1 MDEYASFIHDSAVR
15 TPTPQPP
22 PYVHVLTGHE
32 HRRPDRC
39 WRPRGTDDWLLMH
52 TLSGSVRVALPGREL
67 LLESGDTLL
76 YKPGTPQ
83 DFGGDASSA
92 SWEVVWAHFVPR
104 PDWLELFRWSAVAP
118 GLLHTWAPKSSL
130 LDRIEAC
137 LLETDRLAVSGLPHA
152 HRLALNALETALLW
166 LDILNPSRRRLDF
179 RVVEALDH
187 LSHNLHRRVSVAEL
201 AHAVHLSP
209 SRLAHLFRQETG
221 MTPRGYAERQRLGR
235 AMQLLEVT
243 LLPVHEV
250 ARQAGFESQ
259 FYFAARF
266 KKLIGRTPSEF
277 RSWKA
282 TASVSEPK
290 GDERRREHDG
300 RDGE

>member
-1 MDEYASFIHDSAVR
+1 MR

-22 PYVHVLTGHE
+22 SYDHLLTGHE
-32 HRRPDRC
+32 HRRQDRC
-39 WRPRGTDDWLLMH
+39 WRPRGTEDWLLIH
-52 TLSGSVRVALPGREL
+52 TLAGSVRLALPDREL
-67 LLESGDTLL
+67 LLGSGNTVLFQ
-76 YKPGTPQ
+76 PGAAQ

-92 SWEVVWAHFVPR
+92 FWEVVWAHFVPR
-104 PDWLELFRWSAVAP
+104 PDWLELVRWSKLAP
-118 GLLHTWAPKSSL
+118 GVLHMWAPKSSL
-130 LDRIEAC
+130 LDRIEAS
-137 LLETDRLAVSGLPHA
+137 LLETDRLAVSGLPQA

-166 LDILNPSRRRLDF
+166 LDILNPERRRLDP
-179 RVVEALDH
+179 RVVEALEY

-201 AHAVHLSP
+201 ARAVHLSP

-221 MTPRGYAERQRLGR
+221 MTPRGCAERQRLGR

-243 LLPVHEV
+243 LLPVNEV
-250 ARQAGFESQ
+250 ARQAGFENQ

-266 KKLIGRTPSEF
+266 KKLTGRTPSEF

-282 TASVSEPK
+282 TASESEPK
-290 GDERRREHDG
+290 GDEGRREHDG

>member
-1 MDEYASFIHDSAVR
+1 MR

-22 PYVHVLTGHE
+22 PYDHLLTGHE
-32 HRRPDRC
+32 HRQQDRC
-39 WRPRGTDDWLLMH
+39 WRPGGTEDWLLMH
-52 TLSGSVRVALPGREL
+52 TLSGSVRLALPDRESVL
-67 LLESGDTLL
+67 GSGNAVL
-76 YKPGTPQ
+76 YQPGAPQ
-83 DFGGDASSA
+83 DFGGNASSA

-104 PDWLELFRWSAVAP
+104 PDWLELVRWSELAP
-118 GLLHTWAPKSSL
+118 GVLHMWAPKSSL

-137 LLETDRLAVSGLPHA
+137 LLEADRLAVSGLPQA

-166 LDILNPSRRRLDF
+166 LDILSPARRRLDP
-179 RVVEALDH
+179 RVVETLGY
-187 LSHNLHRRVSVAEL
+187 LSHNLHRRVPVGEL

-243 LLPVHEV
+243 LLPVNEV
-250 ARQAGFESQ
+250 ARQAGFENQ

-266 KKLIGRTPSEF
+266 KKLTGRTPSAF

-282 TASVSEPK
+282 TAPGSEPK
-290 GDERRREHDG
+290 GDEGRREHDG
-300 RDGE
+300 RHGE